1 MDYLTKLIKV
11 KLNLQSS
18 QSPSCM
24 RRIQKELSILGYAS
38 RLKQPVSDKKRERY
52 YPLQDDFSHWGRIT
66 QVAR

>member
-1 MDYLTKLIKV
+1 
-11 KLNLQSS
+11 
-18 QSPSCM
+18 M

-66 QVAR
+66 QV